1 MIAISDL
8 KNFSFFKEFTNDHLI
23 KLEPLARKETY
34 QAGTQLYS
42 VGDPARCLYLVE
54 EGKVALFMDNYMGP
68 GKPPMQVT
76 IDMITR
82 GESMGWSAVVEPFI
96 YTLSARC
103 LEDTR
108 FVAFDSEKLR
118 DLMDEDN
125 ALGYRIMQ
133 ATAKVIATRLTH
145 TRIILVGERGLSTLT
160 EY

>member
-1 MIAISDL
+1 MIASTIL
-8 KNFSFFKEFTNDHLI
+8 REFLFFKDFSDDQLK
-23 KLEPLARKETY
+23 KLSSLAKEETY

-42 VGDPARCLYLVE
+42 NGDVARSLYLLR
-54 EGKVALFMDNYMGP
+54 EGKVALFMDNYIGP

-82 GESMGWSAVVEPFI
+82 GESMGWSAVVEPFL

-103 LEDTR
+103 LEDTKLI
-108 FVAFDSEKLR
+108 AFDSFKLR
-118 DLMDEDN
+118 EMMDEDCD
-125 ALGYRIMQ
+125 LGFKIMQ
-133 ATAKVIATRLTH
+133 STAKVIATRLTH